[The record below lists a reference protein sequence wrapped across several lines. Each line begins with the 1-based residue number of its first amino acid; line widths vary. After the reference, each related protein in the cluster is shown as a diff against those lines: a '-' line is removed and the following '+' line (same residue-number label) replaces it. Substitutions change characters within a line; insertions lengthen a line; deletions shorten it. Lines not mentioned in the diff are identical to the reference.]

1 MELKTLDVPG
11 YKNQKVPNIL
21 VVQSNPTGHLG
32 IILPGYRHSA
42 DMADLHYAGRIL
54 REQGADLL
62 RVEYAY
68 YQTDYL
74 SQPENGQN
82 QRISEDVF
90 AVCNACL
97 AFRPYTKITLV
108 GKSLGTKAM
117 GFLLADERFQKAN
130 CVWSTPPLT
139 TEWLYSRIEQVHPP
153 SLFIFGTADDYYK
166 PKMLNHFVN
175 VTNGHSVII
184 EGANHGLEI
193 PESIPKSLMG
203 LGQIVQGLQEFLGS
217 EKSSSVH
224 AGPGSQSAA
233 LVPERSEWEWEGLGR
248 LSYSEVFLC

>member
-1 MELKTLDVPG
+1 MESSTFDVVG
-11 YKNQKVPNIL
+11 YKNQKVPNTFMS
-21 VVQSNPTGHLG
+21 QSNPTGHLG

-74 SQPENGQN
+74 SQSESGQN

-97 AFRPYTKITLV
+97 DFRQYTKITLV

-117 GFLLADERFQKAN
+117 GLLLADERFQKAH
-130 CVWSTPPLT
+130 CVWSTPPIT
-139 TEWLYSRIEQVHPP
+139 TEWLYSRMEQIHPP
-153 SLFIFGTADDYYK
+153 SLFIIGTADQYYK
-166 PKMLNHFVN
+166 PKMLEHLVN
-175 VTNGHSVII
+175 VTNGHAVII

-193 PESIPKSLMG
+193 PESIPKTLTA
-203 LGQIVQGLQEFLGS
+203 LGQIVQALQEFLGNS
-217 EKSSSVH
+217 K
-224 AGPGSQSAA
+224 
-233 LVPERSEWEWEGLGR
+233 
-248 LSYSEVFLC
+248 

>member
-1 MELKTLDVPG
+1 MMELKTLDVPG
-11 YKNQKVPNIL
+11 YKNRKVPNTFIS
-21 VVQSNPTGHLG
+21 QPNPTEHLG

-68 YQTDYL
+68 YQTDYFN
-74 SQPENGQN
+74 QPESEQD
-82 QRISEDVF
+82 QQISEDAF

-117 GFLLADERFQKAN
+117 GLLLANERFQKAN
-130 CVWSTPPLT
+130 CVWSTLPIT
-139 TEWLYSRIEQVHPP
+139 IEWLYSRIEQIHPH
-153 SLFIFGTADDYYK
+153 SLFIIGTADKYYK
-166 PKMLNHFVN
+166 PEMLEHLVS
-175 VTNGHSVII
+175 VTSGRAVII
-184 EGANHGLEI
+184 EGADHGLEI
-193 PESIPKSLMG
+193 PESIPRTLKA

-217 EKSSSVH
+217 EKS
-224 AGPGSQSAA
+224 GGT
-233 LVPERSEWEWEGLGR
+233 
-248 LSYSEVFLC
+248 

>member
-1 MELKTLDVPG
+1 MELKTLDVLG
-11 YKNQKVPNIL
+11 YNNQKVPNTF

-54 REQGADLL
+54 LEQGADLL
-62 RVEYAY
+62 RVEYVY

-74 SQPENGQN
+74 SQSESGQN

-97 AFRPYTKITLV
+97 AFRPYAKITLV

-139 TEWLYSRIEQVHPP
+139 IAWLYSRIEQVRPR

-166 PKMLNHFVN
+166 PEKLNHLVDI
-175 VTNGHSVII
+175 TDGCAVII
-184 EGANHGLEI
+184 ESANHGLEI
-193 PESIPKSLMG
+193 SGSIPRTLMG
-203 LGQIVQGLQEFLGS
+203 LGQIVQALQEFLSGEIS
-217 EKSSSVH
+217 DGIRRSV
-224 AGPGSQSAA
+224 
-233 LVPERSEWEWEGLGR
+233 
-248 LSYSEVFLC
+248 

>member
-1 MELKTLDVPG
+1 MELKTLDALG
-11 YKNQKVPNIL
+11 YKDQKVPNTF

-54 REQGADLL
+54 MEQGADLL
-62 RVEYAY
+62 RVEYLY

-74 SQPENGQN
+74 NQTESGQN

-97 AFRPYTKITLV
+97 AFRPYDEITLV
-108 GKSLGTKAM
+108 GKSLGTKGM
-117 GFLLADERFQKAN
+117 GFLLGDERFQKAD

-139 TEWLYSRIEQVHPP
+139 TEWLYSRIEQVHPR

-166 PKMLNHFVN
+166 PEILQHLVS
-175 VTNGHSVII
+175 VTNGRSVVI
-184 EGANHGLEI
+184 EGANHGLEV
-193 PESIPKSLMG
+193 PESISRSLQG
-203 LGQIVQGLQEFLGS
+203 LGQIVRGLQEFLG
-217 EKSSSVH
+217 
-224 AGPGSQSAA
+224 
-233 LVPERSEWEWEGLGR
+233 RD
-248 LSYSEVFLC
+248 

>member
-1 MELKTLDVPG
+1 MELKTLNAIG
-11 YKNQKVPNIL
+11 YKDQKVPNTL
-21 VVQSNPTGHLG
+21 VVQSNPMGHLG

-54 REQGADLL
+54 MEQGADLL
-62 RVEYAY
+62 RAEYLY

-74 SQPENGQN
+74 NQTESDQN

-97 AFRPYTKITLV
+97 AFRPYKKITLV

-117 GFLLADERFQKAN
+117 GFLLADGRFQNAD

-139 TEWLYSRIEQVHPP
+139 TEWLRSRIEQVHPR

-166 PKMLNHFVN
+166 PEILQHLVSF
-175 VTNGHSVII
+175 TNGRSVVIK
-184 EGANHGLEI
+184 GANHGLEV
-193 PESIPKSLMG
+193 PESISRSLQG
-203 LGQIVQGLQEFLGS
+203 LGQIVRGLQEFLG
-217 EKSSSVH
+217 
-224 AGPGSQSAA
+224 
-233 LVPERSEWEWEGLGR
+233 RD
-248 LSYSEVFLC
+248 

>member
-1 MELKTLDVPG
+1 VELKTLDALG
-11 YKNQKVPNIL
+11 YRGQQVPNTF

-54 REQGADLL
+54 MEQGADLL
-62 RVEYAY
+62 RVEYRY

-74 SQPENGQN
+74 NQPENEQN

-97 AFRPYTKITLV
+97 AFRPYNKITLV
-108 GKSLGTKAM
+108 GKSLGTRGM
-117 GFLLADERFQKAN
+117 GFLLDDERFQKAD

-139 TEWLYSRIEQVHPP
+139 TEWLRSRIEQVHPR

-166 PKMLNHFVN
+166 PEVLQRLIE
-175 VTNGHSVII
+175 VTNGRSVII
-184 EGANHGLEI
+184 EGATHGLEI
-193 PESIPKSLMG
+193 PESIPRSLQG
-203 LGQIVQGLQEFLGS
+203 LGQIVRGLQEFLG
-217 EKSSSVH
+217 
-224 AGPGSQSAA
+224 GD
-233 LVPERSEWEWEGLGR
+233 
-248 LSYSEVFLC
+248 

>member
-1 MELKTLDVPG
+1 MMELRTLDALG
-11 YKNQKVPNIL
+11 YNNQKVPNTF
-21 VVQSNPTGHLG
+21 VVQSNSTGHLG

-68 YQTDYL
+68 YQTDYPNQ
-74 SQPENGQN
+74 SESVQN

-108 GKSLGTKAM
+108 GKSLGTRAM
-117 GFLLADERFQKAN
+117 GFLLGDERFQKAS

-139 TEWLYSRIEQVHPP
+139 TEWLSARIEQVRPR

-166 PKMLNHFVN
+166 PEILQHLVK
-175 VTNGHSVII
+175 VTNGRAVII
-184 EGANHGLEI
+184 EGANHGLEV
-193 PESIPKSLMG
+193 PESIPGSLQG
-203 LGQIVQGLQEFLGS
+203 LGQIVQGLQEFLGN
-217 EKSSSVH
+217 EKSK
-224 AGPGSQSAA
+224 
-233 LVPERSEWEWEGLGR
+233 
-248 LSYSEVFLC
+248 

>member
-1 MELKTLDVPG
+1 MELKTLDALG
-11 YKNQKVPNIL
+11 YKDQKVPNTF

-54 REQGADLL
+54 MEQGADLL
-62 RVEYAY
+62 RAEYLY

-74 SQPENGQN
+74 NQTESGQN

-97 AFRPYTKITLV
+97 AFRPYDRITLV
-108 GKSLGTKAM
+108 GKSLGTKGM
-117 GFLLADERFQKAN
+117 GFLLGDERFQKAD

-139 TEWLYSRIEQVHPP
+139 TEWLYSRIEQIHPR

-166 PKMLNHFVN
+166 PEILQHLVS
-175 VTNGHSVII
+175 VTNGRSVVI
-184 EGANHGLEI
+184 EGANHGLEV
-193 PESIPKSLMG
+193 PESISRSLQG
-203 LGQIVQGLQEFLGS
+203 LGQIVRGLQEFLG
-217 EKSSSVH
+217 
-224 AGPGSQSAA
+224 
-233 LVPERSEWEWEGLGR
+233 RD
-248 LSYSEVFLC
+248 

>member
-1 MELKTLDVPG
+1 MELKTLDAVG
-11 YKNQKVPNIL
+11 YHNQKVPNTF
-21 VVQSNPTGHLG
+21 VVQSIPTGHLG

-68 YQTDYL
+68 YQTDYFG
-74 SQPENGQN
+74 QPESEQD

-117 GFLLADERFQKAN
+117 GFLLGDKRFQKAN
-130 CVWSTPPLT
+130 CVWSTLPIT
-139 TEWLYSRIEQVHPP
+139 IEWLYSRIEQVHPR
-153 SLFIFGTADDYYK
+153 SLFIIGTADKYYK
-166 PKMLNHFVN
+166 PEMLECLVN
-175 VTNGHSVII
+175 VTKGRTVIV
-184 EGANHGLEI
+184 EDADHGLEV
-193 PESIPKSLMG
+193 PGSIPRSLMG
-203 LGQIVQGLQEFLGS
+203 LGQIVRALQEFL
-217 EKSSSVH
+217 E
-224 AGPGSQSAA
+224 
-233 LVPERSEWEWEGLGR
+233 
-248 LSYSEVFLC
+248 

>member
-1 MELKTLDVPG
+1 MELKPFDVVG
-11 YKNQKVPNIL
+11 YKNQKVPNTF
-21 VVQSNPTGHLG
+21 VVQPNPTGHLG

-74 SQPENGQN
+74 SQPESGQD
-82 QRISEDVF
+82 QRISEDIF

-108 GKSLGTKAM
+108 GKSLGTRAM

-130 CVWSTPPLT
+130 CVWSTLPIT
-139 TEWLYSRIEQVHPP
+139 TEWLYSRIEQIRPP
-153 SLFIFGTADDYYK
+153 SLFIIGTADKYYK
-166 PKMLNHFVN
+166 PEMLEHLVN
-175 VTNGHSVII
+175 VTNGRAVII
-184 EGANHGLEI
+184 EDADHGLEVSG
-193 PESIPKSLMG
+193 SIPRTLMG
-203 LGQIVQGLQEFLGS
+203 LGQIVRALQEFLSGN
-217 EKSSSVH
+217 
-224 AGPGSQSAA
+224 
-233 LVPERSEWEWEGLGR
+233 
-248 LSYSEVFLC
+248 

>member
-1 MELKTLDVPG
+1 MELSTFDVVG
-11 YKNQKVPNIL
+11 YNNQKVYNTFI
-21 VVQSNPTGHLG
+21 SRSDPTGHLG

-62 RVEYAY
+62 TVEYAY

-74 SQPENGQN
+74 SQSESGQN

-97 AFRPYTKITLV
+97 SFRPYTKITLV

-117 GFLLADERFQKAN
+117 GFLLADERFQKAH

-139 TEWLYSRIEQVHPP
+139 TEWLYSRIKDIHPP
-153 SLFIFGTADDYYK
+153 SLFIIGTADQYYK
-166 PKMLNHFVN
+166 PEMLEYLVN
-175 VTNGHSVII
+175 VTNGHAVIV

-193 PESIPKSLMG
+193 PESVPKSLTA
-203 LGQIVQGLQEFLGS
+203 LGQIVQALQEFLGNS
-217 EKSSSVH
+217 K
-224 AGPGSQSAA
+224 
-233 LVPERSEWEWEGLGR
+233 
-248 LSYSEVFLC
+248 

>member
-1 MELKTLDVPG
+1 MELSTFDVVG
-11 YKNQKVPNIL
+11 YNNQKVSNTFIS
-21 VVQSNPTGHLG
+21 QSNPKGHLG

-74 SQPENGQN
+74 SQPESGQN

-97 AFRPYTKITLV
+97 ASRSYTKITLV

-117 GFLLADERFQKAN
+117 GFLLADERFQKAD

-139 TEWLYSRIEQVHPP
+139 TEWLYSRIEQIHPR
-153 SLFIFGTADDYYK
+153 SLFIIGTADEYYK
-166 PKMLNHFVN
+166 PEMLKHLVN
-175 VTNGHSVII
+175 VTSGQALVI
-184 EGANHGLEI
+184 EDANHGLEI
-193 PESIPKSLMG
+193 PESIPRTLTA
-203 LGQIVQGLQEFLGS
+203 LGQIVQALQKFLSG
-217 EKSSSVH
+217 EK
-224 AGPGSQSAA
+224 
-233 LVPERSEWEWEGLGR
+233 
-248 LSYSEVFLC
+248 